1 MCSWNFYPENFS
13 SYEEYVKYLQE
24 KNFACSVDERK
35 EYWKHWE
42 ENGWQKEGELSPYYE
57 PKEYAQE
64 EFDAILM
71 EAVPK
76 SDLTE
81 EQFNE
86 AKKIWESE
94 KNMLKTVKYLQLVKY
109 GKGIKLAKC
118 YFDLYINDNKK

>member
-24 KNFACSVDERK
+24 KNFACSVDEQK
-35 EYWKHWE
+35 EYWKRWE
-42 ENGWQKEGELSPYYE
+42 ERGQQKEGDLSPHYE
-57 PKEYAQE
+57 PKEYTE
-64 EFDAILM
+64 EELDAILM

-86 AKKIWESE
+86 AKRIWESE
-94 KNMLKTVKYLQLVKY
+94 KSMLKTVKYLQSVKF
-109 GKGIKLAKC
+109 GKGIKLAHC
-118 YFDLYINDNKK
+118 YFDLYIDK